1 MVFLNMM
8 FILPPCLADTKDAKA
23 AAWMRVWSFT
33 RESQTYLT
41 FLFRSWLGS
50 VAASSPI
57 SRGFRNFRTNFK
69 SGWKAVNASWKT
81 EIRSP
86 VNTMQSVNSFV
97 HLSEAQNIYW
107 CENGNATTLWYSFS
121 FVSYCIIL
129 RHIVSYGIVSYNIVS
144 HLIMYRIVSS
154 ISLSFG
160 WLWRSCFTLLRTLY
174 AVGCFSNQPCDPPKR
189 RLINIRDC
197 RWLMGHKRRKN

>member
-1 MVFLNMM
+1 MNIWPSPFPMVFLNMM

-144 HLIMYRIVSS
+144 FH
-154 ISLSFG
+154 
-160 WLWRSCFTLLRTLY
+160 
-174 AVGCFSNQPCDPPKR
+174 
-189 RLINIRDC
+189 
-197 RWLMGHKRRKN
+197 